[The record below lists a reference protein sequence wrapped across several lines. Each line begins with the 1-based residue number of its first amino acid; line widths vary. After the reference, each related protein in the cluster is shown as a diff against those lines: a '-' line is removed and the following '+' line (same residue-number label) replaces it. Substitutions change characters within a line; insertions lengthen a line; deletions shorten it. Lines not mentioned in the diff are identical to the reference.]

1 MRTANSASACGF
13 QRGRSPRTRRGS
25 VRRSRGLTS
34 PELFRASSN
43 QLLCWDPAVKGS
55 NAECPFIVRR
65 DAENGPRAGRLG
77 ASARAVLV
85 LCREASACRPFMGQA
100 KIRFGR
106 CLSGTRQ
113 FDGTRIAAN
122 RLHTLVYLSWS
133 QTMQR
138 RRIKHSRTRE
148 EGLAE
153 ESKRLREQANHL
165 PMGHEREAL
174 LKRAS
179 LADTASHLSEWLTS
193 PGLQPPKA

>member
-1 MRTANSASACGF
+1 MPGKPPHAVPACVKL
-13 QRGRSPRTRRGS
+13 RS
-25 VRRSRGLTS
+25 
-34 PELFRASSN
+34 
-43 QLLCWDPAVKGS
+43 D
-55 NAECPFIVRR
+55 
-65 DAENGPRAGRLG
+65 
-77 ASARAVLV
+77 
-85 LCREASACRPFMGQA
+85 
-100 KIRFGR
+100 FGR

-113 FDGTRIAAN
+113 FDGTRLAAN

-138 RRIKHSRTRE
+138 RRITLE

-153 ESKRLREQANHL
+153 ESKRLREQASHL

-193 PGLQPPKA
+193 PGLQPPKTYAASV

>member
-1 MRTANSASACGF
+1 MPGKPPHAVPAC
-13 QRGRSPRTRRGS
+13 
-25 VRRSRGLTS
+25 
-34 PELFRASSN
+34 
-43 QLLCWDPAVKGS
+43 VKLR
-55 NAECPFIVRR
+55 F
-65 DAENGPRAGRLG
+65 D
-77 ASARAVLV
+77 
-85 LCREASACRPFMGQA
+85 
-100 KIRFGR
+100 FGR

-113 FDGTRIAAN
+113 FNGTRLAAN

-138 RRIKHSRTRE
+138 RRAKHSFPLE
-148 EGLAE
+148 ERLAE
-153 ESKRLREQANHL
+153 ESRRLREQANHL

>member
-1 MRTANSASACGF
+1 
-13 QRGRSPRTRRGS
+13 
-25 VRRSRGLTS
+25 
-34 PELFRASSN
+34 
-43 QLLCWDPAVKGS
+43 
-55 NAECPFIVRR
+55 
-65 DAENGPRAGRLG
+65 
-77 ASARAVLV
+77 
-85 LCREASACRPFMGQA
+85 MGQA

-113 FDGTRIAAN
+113 FDGTRLAAN

-138 RRIKHSRTRE
+138 RRIKPSLALE
-148 EGLAE
+148 EGSAE

-179 LADTASHLSEWLTS
+179 VADTASHLSEWLTS